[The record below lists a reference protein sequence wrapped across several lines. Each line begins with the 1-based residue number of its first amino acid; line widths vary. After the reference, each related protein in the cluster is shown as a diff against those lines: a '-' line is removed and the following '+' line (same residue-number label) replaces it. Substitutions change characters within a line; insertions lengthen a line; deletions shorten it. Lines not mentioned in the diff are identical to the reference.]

1 MWRVYGG
8 AILIIAGIVA
18 LIEAR
23 SHHPEPRHAPL
34 HLSGENV
41 LGTLTLTSNRSAW
54 SQTAYD
60 LVRIG
65 GWALLILGL
74 AAVVIVLIRYAQ
86 RPRGTA

>member
-1 MWRVYGG
+1 MRHIFGG

-18 LIEAR
+18 LLEAR
-23 SHHPEPRHAPL
+23 SHHPEAQHAPL

-65 GWALLILGL
+65 GWVLLILGL
-74 AAVVIVLIRYAQ
+74 AVVVLGLIRYAQ